1 MYCVF
6 GAQRMYGSC
15 RRFNRL
21 CLKQITSY
29 HQFHSDP
36 QIRTVRQKK
45 LVQPGSYQIPNIFV
59 PTKQFCNS
67 VTLDDITFE
76 HVSEETLESLTEF
89 LDELVETEECPI
101 DADVL
106 YSTGVLTLNLGEV
119 GTYVINK
126 QSPNKQIWFS
136 SPFSGPKRYD
146 FNNGTW
152 VYKHDGICLHDCLS
166 DELSKIFK
174 RNIDMSM
181 LAYGKS
187 NN

>member
-1 MYCVF
+1 MATLYSV
-6 GAQRMYGSC
+6 MDTLGS
-15 RRFNRL
+15 
-21 CLKQITSY
+21 S
-29 HQFHSDP
+29 
-36 QIRTVRQKK
+36 TVEMPPLMHIQ
-45 LVQPGSYQIPNIFV
+45 LVSMG
-59 PTKQFCNS
+59 C